1 MPLVGST
8 VVHLDYLPVSPI
20 PGPAAPSPMEP
31 GTAIPAGADTAPIG
45 TALAALSWCAGLSVD
60 ADGSPRAYAPPP
72 RRGLD
77 FIGNAHVN
85 PRDLSSAFCGVVL
98 DAAGRPVVQ
107 GAADPAPGY
116 YVSPTAL
123 FDRQRAQG
131 DPRRYVNSEIVP
143 YLAIPP
149 ELKTLGAKL
158 GDLAYVAYRGLL
170 SWAIVA
176 DIGPRK
182 KIGEGSIALADA
194 LRIPASPRNGGVG
207 NGVACVVF
215 LDSSRGWPRE
225 CDEAQATATSLLER
239 WGGAG
244 RLMKLCPP

>member
-1 MPLVGST
+1 MPIIGST
-8 VVHLDYLPVSPI
+8 TIYLDYLPVSPSIGPI
-20 PGPAAPSPMEP
+20 PVSPMEP
-31 GTAIPAGADTAPIG
+31 GTSIPPGSTTAPLG
-45 TALAALSWCAGLSVD
+45 TVLSALSWVSGLQIDS
-60 ADGSPRAYAPPP
+60 DGSPRAYAPPP

-123 FDRQRAQG
+123 FDRQRAQA

>member
-8 VVHLDYLPVSPI
+8 VIHLDYLPVSPT
-20 PGPAAPSPMEP
+20 PGPVSPSPMEP
-31 GTAIPAGADTAPIG
+31 GTPVPAGADTAPIG
-45 TALAALSWCAGLSVD
+45 TVLSALSWCAGLSID
-60 ADGSPRAYAPPP
+60 GDGSPRAYAPPP

-77 FIGNAHVN
+77 FIGNAHTN
-85 PRDLSSAFCGVVL
+85 PRDLSSPFCGIVL
-98 DAAGRPVVQ
+98 DAQGRPIVQ
-107 GAADPAPGY
+107 GSADPAPGY

-123 FDRQRAQG
+123 ADRKRAQS
-131 DPRRYVNSEIVP
+131 DPRRYVNSETVP

-149 ELKTLGAKL
+149 ELKPFGAKL
-158 GDLAYVAYRGLL
+158 GDLAYAAYRDLL

-182 KIGEGSIALADA
+182 KIGEGSIALASA

-207 NGVACVVF
+207 NGVSCVIF
-215 LDSSRGWPRE
+215 LGSSTGWPRDL
-225 CDEAQATATSLLER
+225 DEAQATATSLLER

-244 RLMKLCPP
+244 RLAKLSPP